1 LWRVFYLMGA
11 TLEALRRL
19 QEVEQQLVL
28 LRQQEEKRKRL
39 IRAQKRGIRKCA
51 EALSDRE
58 ADIRAHRKEVDR
70 IDLDVKTREQTL
82 ARHREALNKAKTNKE
97 YSSILTT
104 INTEKVDSA
113 KLEARELQ
121 LMAETET
128 IRAEFARIEA
138 EQAEHEQRLGE
149 AERALQDYL
158 DETADQR
165 TTLEQQREE
174 AAADV
179 PASIR
184 GIFDRVAER
193 HDGEALAPV
202 VRMHPKREEYAC
214 GGCNMKVTLENVNAL
229 RTRDDMQ
236 LCNACG
242 RILYLDS

>member
-1 LWRVFYLMGA
+1 MGA

-19 QEVEQQLVL
+19 QEVEQQLAL
-28 LRQQEEKRKRL
+28 LRQEEEKRKRQ
-39 IRAQKRGIRKCA
+39 IQAQKRGIRKCA
-51 EALSDRE
+51 EALSDRQ
-58 ADIRAHRKEVDR
+58 AKIRAHRKEVDR
-70 IDLDVKTREQTL
+70 IDLDVKTREQTV

-97 YSSILTT
+97 YSSILTI

-128 IRAEFARIEA
+128 IRTEFARIEA
-138 EQAEHEQRLGE
+138 EQAAHQQRLGE

-158 DETADQR
+158 EQTADQR
-165 TTLEQQREE
+165 ATLEQQREE
-174 AAADV
+174 VAADV

-202 VRMHPKREEYAC
+202 IRMHPKREDFAC

-229 RTRDDMQ
+229 RMHDDIQ
-236 LCNACG
+236 LCHACG
-242 RILYLDS
+242 RILYLDA